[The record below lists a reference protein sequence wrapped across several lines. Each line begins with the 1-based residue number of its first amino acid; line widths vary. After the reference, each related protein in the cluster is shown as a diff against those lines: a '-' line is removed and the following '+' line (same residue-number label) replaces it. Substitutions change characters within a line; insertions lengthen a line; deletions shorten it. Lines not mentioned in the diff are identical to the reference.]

1 LFHWLPRIL
10 FKYNKNQIS
19 AVIFGKNR
27 FKNTKAMKIICLTF
41 SILLICSAVFS
52 QKKPAYVL
60 YNSKGKKTSYK
71 KLVDQAKKADC
82 ILFGEYHDNPITHWL
97 QLELTND
104 IVSTNLVLGFEMF
117 ESDQQRIL
125 DSYLSGKIDE
135 KQFKDSC
142 RLWPNYQT
150 DYKPLVDLAKS
161 KNLSCVATNV
171 KRKHA
176 SLLFKKGR
184 KALDTLSE
192 MEKKQFAPLNFIID
206 STLSQYREVRKMGGH
221 EMGDNMLEAQAFKD
235 ATMAMH
241 IVKYL
246 NLNFQ
251 FIHFNGA
258 FHSDYYQ
265 GILWY
270 IQQTDVGKKKKFLTI
285 STVSQ
290 DNISELNKE
299 NLNKADFII
308 CVPESMTRTH

>member
-1 LFHWLPRIL
+1 
-10 FKYNKNQIS
+10 
-19 AVIFGKNR
+19 
-27 FKNTKAMKIICLTF
+27 MKIICLTF
-41 SILLICSAVFS
+41 SFLLICTAVFS
-52 QKKPAYVL
+52 QEKPAYVL

-104 IVSTNLVLGFEMF
+104 IASTNLVLGFEMF

-142 RLWPNYQT
+142 RLWPNHET

-161 KNLSCVATNV
+161 NNLTCVATNV

-184 KALDTLSE
+184 IALDTLPE
-192 MEKKQFAPLNFIID
+192 KEKKQFAPLDFIID

-270 IQQTDVGKKKKFLTI
+270 IQQTDVGKKKKFLT
-285 STVSQ
+285 
-290 DNISELNKE
+290 L
-299 NLNKADFII
+299 
-308 CVPESMTRTH
+308 